1 MISDDKDIYCKK
13 EEIYLIMSSAKKL
26 KQIRNGHRSHIKRL
40 VGDING
46 FKEDIVHLKAI
57 QNNIA
62 SKISVIKDLDEEIL
76 EAIDE
81 DDENFENISKIE
93 NFIISIE
100 KKVRRQFQLHLLA
113 KQKIN

>member
-1 MISDDKDIYCKK
+1 MISDDKYIYCKK

-46 FKEDIVHLKAI
+46 FKKDIVHLKAI

-81 DDENFENISKIE
+81 DDENLIDAEIEDSSVFQDFYFENILK
-93 NFIISIE
+93 N
-100 KKVRRQFQLHLLA
+100 
-113 KQKIN
+113 